1 MVQHHFGI
9 CMIVI
14 IISWAA
20 SSLLINGLLMLIG
33 NQLD

>member
-9 CMIVI
+9 CMIAI
-14 IISWAA
+14 IISWAGF
-20 SSLLINGLLMLIG
+20 SLMTNGLLMLIG